1 MKVLIIGNGIAGM
14 SAAIEAAE
22 LDDEVILVS
31 PIQSERTQSVMA
43 AEGINAVVD
52 TAEEDSVVWHANDT
66 LESGCFLEKEEDVR
80 NLCEKAPEH
89 LKWLDEMGVL
99 FDRNED
105 DTWKVKASG
114 GQSRKRTV
122 YAGDST
128 GKQIVTA
135 MTQKCLEYEIKGKI
149 EKKIGLYFYSALIR
163 DEKCY
168 GALFYNPESK
178 MLIPV
183 YADAVIC
190 ATGGMNKLYGKTT
203 GSELNDGYVTGKLF
217 LQGVQLRNLEFIQ
230 YYPTTVQRGNKRVI
244 ISESVRSEGWR
255 LYYKNRSHSVY
266 FMEEKYGTE
275 GNLMSRDLVA
285 REIAMCPGQVYLEN
299 AKESIPV
306 TPAIHFFM
314 GGIKV
319 DGMHQTNIAGL
330 YAVGEAASKYH
341 GANCLGG
348 NSLMTAVHSG
358 RTAAHA
364 VHEGQGQ
371 PMCEELF
378 VPYIEHEQE
387 KIERM
392 EQMSEY
398 RGKYSATATL
408 RKLMKIMSYGMDL
421 IRDGEVLQD
430 SIYALDSSLNEL
442 RTFPIDPMVSVYE
455 NYRLYPMAVLGK
467 ATLMSAVERRESRG
481 AHFRKDF
488 PGEKSEFMK
497 CSVAEFKD
505 EKIRIYFEQESGEK
519 GGAVR

>member
-31 PIQSERTQSVMA
+31 PVQSERTQSVMA

-122 YAGDST
+122 YSGNSI

-163 DEKCY
+163 DEMCY
-168 GALFYNPESK
+168 GALFYNPES
-178 MLIPV
+178 
-183 YADAVIC
+183 
-190 ATGGMNKLYGKTT
+190 
-203 GSELNDGYVTGKLF
+203 
-217 LQGVQLRNLEFIQ
+217 IQ